1 MQNNFFKNFLQIIFR
16 GVLTGVVALAVF
28 LGGVY
33 AVSAN
38 TGGKF
43 GEILDKILVSGNW
56 TQSDGTVKNAQKL
69 GGIDA
74 SNYQKISSQT
84 QRCEPNKC
92 IVGFKESGEIICQ

>member
-56 TQSDGTVKNAQKL
+56 TQSDGTVQNAQKL
-69 GGIDA
+69 GNLEA
-74 SNYQKISSQT
+74 HQYQKTSSQT

-92 IVGFKESGEIICQ
+92 MIGFKENGEIMCE